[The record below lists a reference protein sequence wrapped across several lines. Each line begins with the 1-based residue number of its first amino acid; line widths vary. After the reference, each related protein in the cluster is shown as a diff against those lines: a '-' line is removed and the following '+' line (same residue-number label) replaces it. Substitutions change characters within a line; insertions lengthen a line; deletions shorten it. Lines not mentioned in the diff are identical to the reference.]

1 MKKKVKIEVNKIM
14 NPEKRNYDGNEN
26 EGKIEDNKIHIRR
39 KHKMGRIPERVVNV
53 RKMKRSSSKTQPQFN
68 HH

>member
-1 MKKKVKIEVNKIM
+1 M

-39 KHKMGRIPERVVNV
+39 K
-53 RKMKRSSSKTQPQFN
+53 
-68 HH
+68 